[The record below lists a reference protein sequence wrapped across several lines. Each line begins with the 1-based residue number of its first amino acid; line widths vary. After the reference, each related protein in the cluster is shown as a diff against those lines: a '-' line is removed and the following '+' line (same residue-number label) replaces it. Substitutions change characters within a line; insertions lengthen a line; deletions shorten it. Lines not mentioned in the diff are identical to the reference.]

1 MGSPD
6 YNGAA
11 HFLKKVGS
19 CVMSENIN
27 GKTFKVTHGGV
38 SLPFEMYSMEY
49 IWKELKNK
57 KSYFGKI
64 TKIEQATKEEITD
77 YYRYNKKDLGEH
89 TRHFAYIKF
98 FHVNDKDYGLVA
110 GKTNY
115 TSPDLLFDG
124 LDGKKDHRYAR
135 IFLNDTPGAEWC
147 ETIIIVN
154 HKPSASEE
162 EDKQAAL
169 FIECY
174 LQRKFN
180 LFNS

>member
-1 MGSPD
+1 MI
-6 YNGAA
+6 NGQSLDDGTA
-11 HFLKKVGS
+11 HFLKEEKVGS

-27 GKTFKVTHGGV
+27 GETFPVSHGGV
-38 SLPFEMYSMEY
+38 SLPFEWYSKEY
-49 IWKELKNK
+49 ILKELTNK
-57 KSYFGKI
+57 KSYFGDI
-64 TKIEQATKEEITD
+64 IEIKNATK
-77 YYRYNKKDLGEH
+77 KKIKSCRKGKNEY
-89 TRHFAYIKF
+89 FAYIKF
-98 FHVNDKDYGLVA
+98 FSINGKSYGIVA

-115 TSPDLLFDG
+115 SNPDLLFD
-124 LDGKKDHRYAR
+124 DWKDKNDHRYAR
-135 IFLNDTPGAEWC
+135 IFLRDTRGAKWSD
-147 ETIIIVN
+147 TIIIVN

>member
-1 MGSPD
+1 
-6 YNGAA
+6 
-11 HFLKKVGS
+11 
-19 CVMSENIN
+19 MSENIN
-27 GKTFKVTHGGV
+27 GKTFKVSHCGV
-38 SLPFEMYSMEY
+38 NLPFEMYSMEY
-49 IWKELKNK
+49 IWNELKSK
-57 KSYFGKI
+57 ASHFGKI
-64 TKIEQATKEEITD
+64 SKLEHATKDEIEN
-77 YYRYNKKDLGEH
+77 YYRDNKKDLGEN

-98 FHVNDKDYGLVA
+98 FHVNDTDYGLVA

-115 TSPDLLFDG
+115 TRPDLLFDY
-124 LDGKKDHRYAR
+124 LDGEKDHRYAR
-135 IFLNDTPGAEWC
+135 IFLKNTSDAAWSD
-147 ETIIIVN
+147 TIIIVN

>member
-1 MGSPD
+1 
-6 YNGAA
+6 
-11 HFLKKVGS
+11 
-19 CVMSENIN
+19 MSENIN
-27 GKTFKVTHGGV
+27 GKTFKVSHGGV
-38 SLPFEMYSMEY
+38 NLPFEMYSMEY
-49 IWKELKNK
+49 IWKELKNNE
-57 KSYFGKI
+57 SYFGEIIKI
-64 TKIEQATKEEITD
+64 DQATKVKIRNCRKGKNE
-77 YYRYNKKDLGEH
+77 Y
-89 TRHFAYIKF
+89 FAYIKF
-98 FHVNDKDYGLVA
+98 FSINGKSYGIVA

-115 TSPDLLFDG
+115 SNPDLSFD
-124 LDGKKDHRYAR
+124 DWKDENDHRYAR
-135 IFLNDTPGAEWC
+135 IFLRDTRGAKWS

>member
-1 MGSPD
+1 MVS
-6 YNGAA
+6 
-11 HFLKKVGS
+11 
-19 CVMSENIN
+19 
-27 GKTFKVTHGGV
+27 HGGV

-49 IWKELKNK
+49 IWNELKSK
-57 KSYFGKI
+57 ASHFGKI
-64 TKIEQATKEEITD
+64 SKIEHATKDEIEN
-77 YYRYNKKDLGEH
+77 YYRDNKKDLGEN

-98 FHVNDKDYGLVA
+98 FHVNDTDYGLVA

-115 TSPDLLFDG
+115 TRPDLLFDY
-124 LDGKKDHRYAR
+124 LDGEKDHRYAR
-135 IFLNDTPGAEWC
+135 IFLRDMKKTSDATWS

-154 HKPSASEE
+154 HKPFASEEEEE

>member
-1 MGSPD
+1 MNETTK
-6 YNGAA
+6 NG
-11 HFLKKVGS
+11 
-19 CVMSENIN
+19 E
-27 GKTFKVTHGGV
+27 TFTVSHGGV
-38 SLPFEMYSMEY
+38 SLPLEMYSMEY
-49 IWKELKNK
+49 ILKELENNK
-57 KSYFGKI
+57 LYFGEI
-64 TKIEQATKEEITD
+64 RTIEHATKAKIKNCRKGKNE
-77 YYRYNKKDLGEH
+77 Y
-89 TRHFAYIKF
+89 FAYIKF
-98 FHVNDKDYGLVA
+98 FSINGKSYGIVA

-115 TSPDLLFDG
+115 SNHDLSFD
-124 LDGKKDHRYAR
+124 DWKDENDHRYAR
-135 IFLNDTPGAEWC
+135 IFLRDTRGAKWS

>member
-6 YNGAA
+6 SNGAA
-11 HFLKKVGS
+11 HFLKKEKVGS

-27 GKTFKVTHGGV
+27 GETFPVSHGGV
-38 SLPFEMYSMEY
+38 SLPFEWYSKEY
-49 IWKELKNK
+49 ILKELTNNA
-57 KSYFGKI
+57 SYFGDI
-64 TKIEQATKEEITD
+64 IEIKQATKAKIKSCRKGKNE
-77 YYRYNKKDLGEH
+77 Y
-89 TRHFAYIKF
+89 FAYIKF
-98 FHVNDKDYGLVA
+98 FSINGKSYGIVA

-115 TSPDLLFDG
+115 SNPDLLFD
-124 LDGKKDHRYAR
+124 DWKDKKDHRYAR
-135 IFLNDTPGAEWC
+135 IFLKNTSDSAWSD
-147 ETIIIVN
+147 TIIIVN

>member
-1 MGSPD
+1 MGSPRVD
-6 YNGAA
+6 GAA
-11 HFLKKVGS
+11 RFLKKEKLGFRI
-19 CVMSENIN
+19 MNENIN
-27 GKTFKVTHGGV
+27 GETFTVSHGGV
-38 SLPFEMYSMEY
+38 SLPFELYPMEY
-49 IWKELKNK
+49 IKNELENDTHL
-57 KSYFGKI
+57 GDII
-64 TKIEQATKEEITD
+64 TIKQATKKEIRNCRKGKNE
-77 YYRYNKKDLGEH
+77 Y
-89 TRHFAYIKF
+89 FAYIKF
-98 FHVNDKDYGLVA
+98 FSINDKSYGLVA

-115 TSPDLLFDG
+115 SNPDLLFDG
-124 LDGKKDHRYAR
+124 WNGKKDHRYAR

>member
-1 MGSPD
+1 
-6 YNGAA
+6 
-11 HFLKKVGS
+11 
-19 CVMSENIN
+19 MSENIN
-27 GKTFKVTHGGV
+27 GKKFKVSHGGV
-38 SLPFEMYSMEY
+38 SLRFEWYSKEY
-49 IWKELKNK
+49 ILKELTN
-57 KSYFGKI
+57 KSYFGEI
-64 TKIEQATKEEITD
+64 IEIEQATKLKIKNCRKGKNE
-77 YYRYNKKDLGEH
+77 Y
-89 TRHFAYIKF
+89 FAYIKF
-98 FHVNDKDYGLVA
+98 FSINGKSYGIVA

-115 TSPDLLFDG
+115 SNPDLSFD
-124 LDGKKDHRYAR
+124 DWKDENDHRYAR
-135 IFLNDTPGAEWC
+135 IFLRDTRGAKWS